1 MSPRASHGATSMNGR
16 TVIVTGANSGVGKA
30 TATALAAAGA
40 RTVITSR
47 SRSRGQQAVADIRRA
62 SGSDL
67 VDLVVFDLAD
77 LHSVREGA
85 AELLSQCGQIHVLV
99 NNAGLVLSDRA
110 VTKDGFEMTFATN
123 HLGPFLLTR
132 LLTERLVASA
142 PARVVTV
149 SSTAHQSA
157 RTGLVFDDLQSEH
170 DYSAMQVYGRSK
182 LANILFANELA
193 RRLAGTGVTS
203 NSLHPGIVATGFG
216 RDHDTGGVLAF
227 GLRLA
232 KPFMLTAERG
242 ARTSVYLASSP
253 EVAEVTGTYF
263 AKCRPKSPSAAAQDP
278 TTAVMLWSISEEL
291 VERATAA
298 EQ

>member
-16 TVIVTGANSGVGKA
+16 SVIVTGANSGVGKA
-30 TATALAAAGA
+30 TATALASAGA
-40 RTVITSR
+40 HTVITSR

-157 RTGLVFDDLQSEH
+157 RTGMVFDDLQSEH
-170 DYSAMQVYGRSK
+170 GYSAMQVYGRSK

-193 RRLAGTGVTS
+193 RRLAGTRVTS
-203 NSLHPGIVATGFG
+203 NSLHPGVVATGFG

-232 KPFMLTAERG
+232 KPFMLTPERG

-278 TTAVMLWSISEEL
+278 TTAAMLWSVSEEL
-291 VERATAA
+291 VDRATAE